1 MRKTKHGTKEKTIN
15 TYSTQQT
22 TWYRELPVMQIY
34 EHLQAW
40 GQANPEGQEAAGHIL
55 YY

>member
-1 MRKTKHGTKEKTIN
+1 MRKTKRGTKEKTIN

-22 TWYRELPVMQIY
+22 TWYRELSVMQMC
-34 EHLQAW
+34 EHLQAR